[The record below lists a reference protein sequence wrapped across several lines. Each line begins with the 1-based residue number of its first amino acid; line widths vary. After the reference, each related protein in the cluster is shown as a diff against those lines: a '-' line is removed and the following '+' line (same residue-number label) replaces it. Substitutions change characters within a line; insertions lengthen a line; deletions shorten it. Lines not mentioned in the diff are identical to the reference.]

1 MKIVIEAIGGNGRP
15 DVDRVREEVI
25 RVLGFRG
32 TVSNAKVEKSRV
44 AVEFEVNPKWDLPPQ
59 ERIDYLRMW
68 MPAKVKSVFRVV
80 DLSL

>member
-1 MKIVIEAIGGNGRP
+1 MKIVLEAIGGNGRP
-15 DVDRVREEVI
+15 DLERAREEVI

-32 TVSNAKVEKSRV
+32 SVTNAKVEKSKV
-44 AVEFEVNPKWDLPPQ
+44 AVEFEVNTKWDLPPQ
-59 ERIDYLRMW
+59 ERIEYLRQW

>member
-1 MKIVIEAIGGNGRP
+1 MKIVLEAIGGNGRP
-15 DVDRVREEVI
+15 DVERAREEVI

-44 AVEFEVNPKWDLPPQ
+44 AVEFEVNPKWDLPSK
-59 ERIDYLRMW
+59 ERIEYLRMW

>member
-1 MKIVIEAIGGNGRP
+1 MRIVLEAIGGNGRP
-15 DVDRVREEVI
+15 DVDRAREEVI

-32 TVSNAKVEKSRV
+32 TVSGAKAEKSKV
-44 AVEFEVNPKWDLPPQ
+44 VVEFEVNPKWDLPPE
-59 ERIDYLRMW
+59 ERIEYLRMW

>member
-1 MKIVIEAIGGNGRP
+1 MKIVLEAIGGNGRP
-15 DVDRVREEVI
+15 DVERAREEVI

>member
-15 DVDRVREEVI
+15 DVDRAREEII

>member
-1 MKIVIEAIGGNGRP
+1 MRIVLEAIGGNGRP
-15 DVDRVREEVI
+15 DVERAKEEVI

-32 TVSNAKVEKSRV
+32 TVSHAKADKSRV
-44 AVEFEVNPKWDLPPQ
+44 VVEFEVNPKWDLPPQ
-59 ERIDYLRMW
+59 ERIEYLRMW

>member
-1 MKIVIEAIGGNGRP
+1 MKIVLEAIGGNGRP
-15 DVDRVREEVI
+15 DVDRVREEII

-32 TVSNAKVEKSRV
+32 TVSNAKAEKSRV